1 MKRNCKAAA
10 LTGDFQPRTNRG
22 FTLIELLVVIAII
35 AILAAMLLPALA
47 KAKEKG
53 RATLCMSNLKQI
65 GLATIL
71 HADDNDDMIPRGDA
85 VRWYL
90 VLMKYLPEG
99 GTQRDY
105 RNIRIFR
112 CPSYP
117 KPKRRQKPQV
127 ITYTVNAWRFNS
139 PRDMNGYQ
147 QIGPSKITN
156 FKQPSN
162 SVYLGDSSAGSWRPI
177 ITGLNDPN
185 HNTWLNDVWRP
196 SHLPYNYNGKHL
208 SSDRRIAAKRHSSGA
223 NLAYL
228 DGHAGY
234 LDGKRIA
241 IDLFREH
248 KP

>member
-1 MKRNCKAAA
+1 
-10 LTGDFQPRTNRG
+10 
-22 FTLIELLVVIAII
+22 
-35 AILAAMLLPALA
+35 
-47 KAKEKG
+47 
-53 RATLCMSNLKQI
+53 
-65 GLATIL
+65 
-71 HADDNDDMIPRGDA
+71 MIPRGDA

-185 HNTWLNDVWRP
+185 NNTWLNDVWRP
-196 SHLPYNYNGKHL
+196 SHLPYSYNGKHL